1 MSAQAPAALSLVA
14 EIRARPGREAE
25 LGALLRGLV
34 PPTLAEEGC
43 LGYALHLSEEEA
55 GHYLFYETWAS
66 VALWER
72 HMASPHLAA
81 FQARTEELVAEWRL
95 LRLSRIA

>member
-1 MSAQAPAALSLVA
+1 MSAPATPVLSLVA

-25 LGALLRGLV
+25 LGALLRALV

-43 LGYALHLSEEEA
+43 LDDALHVARQDA
-55 GHYLFYETWAS
+55 GHFLLHENWAS
-66 VALWER
+66 EALWQR

-81 FQARTEELVAEWRL
+81 FQARTEDLVAEWRL
-95 LRLSRIA
+95 LRLARVA

>member
-1 MSAQAPAALSLVA
+1 MSAPTSLTLVA

-25 LGALLRGLV
+25 LDALLRGLV

-43 LGYALHLSEEEA
+43 LGYALHVAEEDA
-55 GHYLFYETWAS
+55 GHYLFHETWAS
-66 VALWER
+66 VAMWER

-81 FQARTEELVAEWRL
+81 FQARSDELVAEWRL